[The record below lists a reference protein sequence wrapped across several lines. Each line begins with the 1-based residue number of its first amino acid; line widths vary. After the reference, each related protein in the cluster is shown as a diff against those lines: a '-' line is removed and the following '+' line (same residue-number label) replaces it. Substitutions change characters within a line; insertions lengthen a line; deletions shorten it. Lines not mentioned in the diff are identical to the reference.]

1 MMDDDKP
8 GAEVPTPWKGR
19 MTLSD
24 VKNQTKALI
33 DDLAESDVEIILQIA
48 QRLAEWEA
56 TQEVLNSPELMADI
70 DEGLK
75 DIKAGRVTEWR
86 QIQRPA

>member
-1 MMDDDKP
+1 
-8 GAEVPTPWKGR
+8 